1 MRTHTHT
8 LFPLYLTEPNY
19 RHLSL
24 SDETKKNCSIFRLIE
39 SEVSLSFLFFFSPSQ
54 RLLSSLRDASP
65 AAHPLIWRL
74 ILDLLNKTQI
84 KTDNEESFPLTATF
98 ICFDCYSESWMAVYV
113 RSVKM
118 AASAILSLRPASLVV
133 KQNRRAH
140 PWPWCVHVCVCVCW
154 VFGIKWYLCSSAEF
168 VLWEVSSTYPSPD
181 SLFVPLP

>member
-1 MRTHTHT
+1 M
-8 LFPLYLTEPNY
+8 
-19 RHLSL
+19 
-24 SDETKKNCSIFRLIE
+24 E
-39 SEVSLSFLFFFSPSQ
+39 SEVSLSFLFFFFPSQ

-140 PWPWCVHVCVCVCW
+140 PWPWSVHVCVCACW

-168 VLWEVSSTYPSPD
+168 VLWEVSSTYPSPN